1 MPDFDANDD
10 PLRLSESGTD
20 EPLELPKLRP
30 RFVPRAR
37 VLAQG
42 DCLRAGARHGR
53 RLERRLGTRRWRALR
68 RACPSA
74 RVVGLLAAMPS
85 RRRRLWTTCH
95 GRASGS
101 PS

>member
-1 MPDFDANDD
+1 MPDFDAHDD
-10 PLRLSESGTD
+10 SLRLNGSRQD
-20 EPLELPKLRP
+20 EPFNVPKVRP
-30 RFVPRAR
+30 RFIAR
-37 VLAQG
+37 TRRLAGRQ
-42 DCLRAGARHGR
+42 CFGARGHVAE
-53 RLERRLGTRRWRALR
+53 RLHPRLDTGRWRAAR

-74 RVVGLLAAMPS
+74 RTVGLLAALPR